1 MRSFL
6 IFYLAEA
13 WAAAATGADSHA
25 PSMTSLIF
33 PVINFL
39 IFVFLIYRFA
49 LPPARRY
56 LVSRRDEILGAVRSA
71 NESKEKANSA
81 LRSYRDCLASADDES
96 KTLLETLRAEG
107 EREKAK
113 ILREAEELASKIR
126 ADADFVSQQEIKVAR
141 QQIREEIAQIA
152 QGAAENAIRANLRA
166 ADQERL
172 VEQFLQ
178 GIEGVR

>member
-1 MRSFL
+1 MRSFS

-13 WAAAATGADSHA
+13 WAAAATGADGHA

-71 NESKEKANSA
+71 DESKEKADSA
-81 LRSYRDCLASADDES
+81 LRSYRDRLASADDET

-113 ILREAEELASKIR
+113 ILRDAKELAATIR

-141 QQIREEIAQIA
+141 QQIREEIARIA
-152 QGAAENAIRANLRA
+152 ERAAENALRANLRA
-166 ADQERL
+166 ADQQRL

>member
-1 MRSFL
+1 MSHFT
-6 IFYLAEA
+6 IFFLAEA
-13 WAAAATGADSHA
+13 SAAAATGAEGHA

-56 LVSRRDEILGAVRSA
+56 LVARRDEILAAVRSA
-71 NESKEKANSA
+71 HESKENADSA
-81 LRSYRDCLASADDES
+81 LGSFRDRLASADDET

-113 ILREAEELASKIR
+113 ILREAEELAANIR

-141 QQIREEIAQIA
+141 QQIREEIARIA
-152 QGAAENAIRANLRA
+152 KGAAENTIRANLRA

-172 VEQFLQ
+172 VGQFLQ
-178 GIEGVR
+178 GIEGI

>member
-1 MRSFL
+1 MFSL
-6 IFYLAEA
+6 VEA
-13 WAAAATGADSHA
+13 WASTAPGAEGHA

-56 LVSRRDEILGAVRSA
+56 LVSRRDGILAAVRSA
-71 NESKEKANSA
+71 NESKENADST
-81 LRSYRDCLASADDES
+81 LRSFRARLASTDDET

-141 QQIREEIAQIA
+141 QQIREEIARIA
-152 QGAAENAIRANLRA
+152 QRAAENAIRANLRA

-178 GIEGVR
+178 GIEGV

>member
-1 MRSFL
+1 MRSL
-6 IFYLAEA
+6 AIIDVAEA
-13 WAAAATGADSHA
+13 WASAAPGAEGHA
-25 PSMTSLIF
+25 PSMMSLIF

-39 IFVFLIYRFA
+39 IFVFLIYRFV

-56 LVSRRDEILGAVRSA
+56 FVSRRDEILAAVRSA
-71 NESKEKANSA
+71 HESKENADSA
-81 LRSYRDCLASADDES
+81 LRSYRDRLAYADDET

-107 EREKAK
+107 DREKAK
-113 ILREAEELASKIR
+113 ILREAEEFAANIR

-141 QQIREEIAQIA
+141 QQIREEIARIA

-178 GIEGVR
+178 SIEGVR

>member
-1 MRSFL
+1 
-6 IFYLAEA
+6 
-13 WAAAATGADSHA
+13 
-25 PSMTSLIF
+25 
-33 PVINFL
+33 V
-39 IFVFLIYRFA
+39 
-49 LPPARRY
+49 
-56 LVSRRDEILGAVRSA
+56 
-71 NESKEKANSA
+71 
-81 LRSYRDCLASADDES
+81 LRNYRDRLASVDDET

-113 ILREAEELASKIR
+113 ILREAEELSSKIR

-141 QQIREEIAQIA
+141 QQIREEIARIA

-178 GIEGVR
+178 GIEEVR

>member
-1 MRSFL
+1 MRSL
-6 IFYLAEA
+6 AIIGAAEA
-13 WAAAATGADSHA
+13 WASATPGAAGHA
-25 PSMTSLIF
+25 PSMMSLIF

-39 IFVFLIYRFA
+39 IFMFLIYRFA

-56 LVSRRDEILGAVRSA
+56 LVARRDEILGAVSSA
-71 NESKEKANSA
+71 NESKNKADSV
-81 LRSYRDCLASADDES
+81 LRSYRGRLASADDET
-96 KTLLETLRAEG
+96 KILLETLRAEG

-141 QQIREEIAQIA
+141 QQIREEIARIA